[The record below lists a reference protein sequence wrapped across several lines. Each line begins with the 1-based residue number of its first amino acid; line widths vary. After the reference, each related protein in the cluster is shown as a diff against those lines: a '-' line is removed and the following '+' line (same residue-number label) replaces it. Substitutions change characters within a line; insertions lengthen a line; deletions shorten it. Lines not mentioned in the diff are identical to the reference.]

1 MAAASSSTEF
11 HYKNM
16 PYTVLVPENHGSSGE
31 STSARTN
38 NILQLA
44 AQWVANIS
52 VYNPNVALELLL
64 ERIES
69 MIFYKEN
76 DALAI
81 TSVDGFDLEV
91 KEGKNLKMKFATS
104 GYEGDQPI
112 VEYPVLRDI
121 EDAKKNGMV
130 RFSMRLSIWTT
141 YKAKYCLT
149 WRRRFLVNPYCL
161 GLNVRVLAGNGSL
174 TNNIGGENS
183 FCDVVVRLSDS

>member
-1 MAAASSSTEF
+1 MTSSLGPKPPLVQINSLTLSNF
-11 HYKNM
+11 
-16 PYTVLVPENHGSSGE
+16 TVSN
-31 STSARTN
+31 TK
-38 NILQLA
+38 LA

-52 VYNPNVALELLL
+52 VYNPNVAMELSL

-130 RFSMRLSIWTT
+130 RFSIRLSIWTT
-141 YKAKYCLT
+141 YKAKYCFA

-174 TNNIGGENS
+174 INNIGGENS